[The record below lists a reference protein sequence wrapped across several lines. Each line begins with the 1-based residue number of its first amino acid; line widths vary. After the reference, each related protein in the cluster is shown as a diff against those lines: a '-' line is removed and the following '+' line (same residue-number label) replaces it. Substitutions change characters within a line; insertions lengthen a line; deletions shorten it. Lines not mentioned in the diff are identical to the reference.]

1 MSALLS
7 LLSESQFC
15 FFSHSLCMHVCV
27 KSLVQMVIFVGTVV
41 LWDFS
46 NKFTVMYTKS
56 GPQDLKLLK
65 CN

>member
-1 MSALLS
+1 
-7 LLSESQFC
+7 
-15 FFSHSLCMHVCV
+15 MHVCL
-27 KSLVQMVIFVGTVV
+27 KSLIQMVIFVGIVV